1 MSIVLYTGR
10 PGTGKTYCMTHHLI
24 KKLNSGWIVYSNYL
38 IKWNGFRGIKRE
50 GFKFKKVNYPASNL
64 RPWTKMSEWEDMTNC
79 IIAVDEGHRF
89 LNSRKW
95 ETLSEQTQL
104 KLSQHRK
111 DAVHL
116 FLTSQH
122 INRLDIIAR
131 ELVDFWFNCE
141 MWWRPENV
149 FKRSRN
155 WFIILR
161 EYDPDTDIK
170 QYKLLPP
177 LSKKIIFFTKKRAM
191 RYDTLQKI
199 TPK

>member
-1 MSIVLYTGR
+1 MSIILYTGR
-10 PGTGKTYCMTHHLI
+10 PGSGKTYSMTHHLI
-24 KKLNSGWIVYSNYL
+24 KKLNQGWIVYSNYL
-38 IKWNGFRGIKRE
+38 IRWEGKKDWRGNII
-50 GFKFKKVNYPASNL
+50 YPASNL
-64 RPWTKMSEWEDMTNC
+64 RSWTRMTEWEHMTNC

-95 ETLSEQTQL
+95 EKLSESTQL

-141 MWWRPENV
+141 MWWRGESV
-149 FKRSRN
+149 FKKARN

-170 QYKLLPP
+170 QYRELAP
-177 LSKKIIFFTKKRAM
+177 LSKKIIIFTKKRAS

-199 TPK
+199 VPI